1 MELNIDVYRSE
12 DDHIQIVLQGLAQ
25 GEVHFP
31 NLRTFAAFIVKSLEI
46 IEVCEGSASTAVE
59 IPDVVMKAFEDNSGH
74 NSD

>member
-31 NLRTFAAFIVKSLEI
+31 NLKTFAAFIVKSLEI
-46 IEVCEGSASTAVE
+46 IELCERSADTTVE
-59 IPDVVMKAFEDNSGH
+59 IPAVVIEAFEDDSGR
-74 NSD
+74 NGD